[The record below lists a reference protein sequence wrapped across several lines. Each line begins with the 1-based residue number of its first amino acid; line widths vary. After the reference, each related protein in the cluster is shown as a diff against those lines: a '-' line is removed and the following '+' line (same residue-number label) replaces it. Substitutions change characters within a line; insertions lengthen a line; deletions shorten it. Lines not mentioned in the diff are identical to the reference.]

1 MLCPSVV
8 TIPLPPRP
16 GLSLPFSL
24 SKLSLPRDSC
34 NWDSRATVA
43 SSSCLSGLL
52 FSGTLTSLK
61 DVSGRGQQVCVAERP
76 ERRWTGRWGQA
87 WAGNPPHC
95 LPGITSSCLSWLRES
110 GMESTGN
117 HLMLTPPPP
126 PQCLARSRPLV
137 RSVHQ
142 PAVRKAGQEFSL
154 YMEVTESERGR
165 DPLQG
170 APARQS
176 RAGLGPG
183 SRALQGHPPAATF
196 LVRHVALCPSGLLET
211 QGAGREGLLRCGPC
225 ILRPH
230 PRVGMPH
237 CQN

>member
-1 MLCPSVV
+1 MGWKPTSLPSWDHLQLSVLASWGRPG
-8 TIPLPPRP
+8 IHRESPHADPRP
-16 GLSLPFSL
+16 
-24 SKLSLPRDSC
+24 
-34 NWDSRATVA
+34 
-43 SSSCLSGLL
+43 
-52 FSGTLTSLK
+52 
-61 DVSGRGQQVCVAERP
+61 
-76 ERRWTGRWGQA
+76 
-87 WAGNPPHC
+87 
-95 LPGITSSCLSWLRES
+95 
-110 GMESTGN
+110 
-117 HLMLTPPPP
+117 
-126 PQCLARSRPLV
+126 PQWLARSRPLGC
-137 RSVHQ
+137 SVHQ

-154 YMEVTESERGR
+154 YMEVTESERGP

-183 SRALQGHPPAATF
+183 SRALQGHAPAATF
-196 LVRHVALCPSGLLET
+196 LARHVVLCPSGLLET

>member
-1 MLCPSVV
+1 MKWFA
-8 TIPLPPRP
+8 LPFCCHNPP
-16 GLSLPFSL
+16 AVLSLSFSL
-24 SKLSLPRDSC
+24 SKLSLQRDSC

-61 DVSGRGQQVCVAERP
+61 DVSGRGQQVCVAERA
-76 ERRWTGRWGQA
+76 ERRWTGRQGQG
-87 WAGNPPHC
+87 WAGNPPQC

-110 GMESTGN
+110 GMKSTGN
-117 HLMLTPPPP
+117 HLMLTQHPS
-126 PQCLARSRPLV
+126 QCLAHSRPLV
-137 RSVHQ
+137 RSIHQ

-154 YMEVTESERGR
+154 YMEVTESERGC
-165 DPLQG
+165 DPWQG

-183 SRALQGHPPAATF
+183 SRALQGRAPAATF
-196 LVRHVALCPSGLLET
+196 LVQHVALCPTGPLET

-230 PRVGMPH
+230 LRVGMSH